1 MSTTNIGIMVPA
13 DLDREAG
20 PVYSAYRSDTGMEYE
35 LFECADG
42 VGALIGSNHE
52 DVGLVTWWRTG
63 SLEEGTEWID
73 AQLVDEEADTA
84 LAIDGVVIAQSR
96 TVDL

>member
-1 MSTTNIGIMVPA
+1 MSTWKMGVGMPT

-20 PVYSAYRSDTGMEYE
+20 PVYSGYRSDTGMEYE
-35 LFECADG
+35 LYECVDG
-42 VGALIGSNHE
+42 VGALIGTNHE
-52 DVGLVTWWRTG
+52 DVGLVTWFRTG

-73 AQLVDEEADTA
+73 AQLVDEEADSA